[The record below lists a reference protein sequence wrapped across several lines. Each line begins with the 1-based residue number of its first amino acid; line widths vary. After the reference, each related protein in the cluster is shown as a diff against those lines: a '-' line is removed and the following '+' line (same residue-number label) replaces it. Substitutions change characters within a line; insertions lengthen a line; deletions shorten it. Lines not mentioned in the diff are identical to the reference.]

1 MNLIINN
8 NRKITPN
15 VTPIGTY
22 GTQNENK
29 VTELTFEIPEEYQDW
44 NKRIVF
50 ITSDAK
56 YNKFKQQ

>member
-1 MNLIINN
+1 MNLKIQE
-8 NRKITPN
+8 NRKITPI
-15 VTPIGTY
+15 VAQI
-22 GTQNENK
+22 GTQNENEI
-29 VTELTFEIPEEYQDW
+29 TELTFEIPEEYQDW